1 MRADTC
7 RVNTITSR
15 IRDVCGTWLLAGWL
29 LAVLWPAQAEAL
41 PSETRNLSLVVGDQT
56 SIPAEGVKSYSE
68 GVAGIVDVR
77 LPKDGEQFIVL
88 ALRPG
93 QTTLLLLMLD
103 GREVQVRIEVK
114 STEPTQGIVVSAED
128 NIRLDMYFVQVSESY
143 GHQLGLAWPDAIGGT
158 ASLNAS
164 FDLASGSL
172 SQASLGIAD
181 QVLPRLDLAERSGFA
196 RVRRQ
201 AAVVAQNGK
210 QASFDSGGEVNVPI
224 QGALTAEVR
233 AIQFGSQVTIAP
245 RFDKTSGRIE
255 LTLAATVAD
264 LTDDAGTGIP
274 GRNVSKLQTV
284 VNLDLGKS
292 LILAGLDAASD
303 ARSSRGLPGLSRIPI
318 IGGLFGTR
326 NRRSDQTKNLLFIV
340 PSVVQAVPLRERALV
355 DDMLKIYEGFEG
367 DVDEVHMLP
376 EATLTSAKKN

>member
-1 MRADTC
+1 MNTKSLRTSGG
-7 RVNTITSR
+7 RVCFVALWLAT
-15 IRDVCGTWLLAGWL
+15 TWLWALA
-29 LAVLWPAQAEAL
+29 AQAL
-41 PSETRNLSLVVGDQT
+41 PTETRNLSLVVGDQT

-68 GVAGIVDVR
+68 GVPGIVDVR

-103 GREVQVRIEVK
+103 GSEVQVRIEVT
-114 STEPTQGIVVSAED
+114 SGQPAQQGIVVSAED
-128 NIRLDMYFVQVSESY
+128 NIRLDMYFVQVNEGY
-143 GHQLGLAWPDAIGGT
+143 GHQLGLSWPDSIGGT

-164 FDLASGSL
+164 FDLQSGSL
-172 SQASLGIAD
+172 SQASLGVAD
-181 QVLPRLDLAERSGFA
+181 QVLPRLDLAERSGWA

-233 AIQFGSQVTIAP
+233 AIQFGSQVTIEP
-245 RFDKTSGRIE
+245 RFDKSSGRIE
-255 LTLAATVAD
+255 LTLGASVAD
-264 LTDDAGTGIP
+264 LTDDGGTGIP

-292 LILAGLDAASD
+292 LVLAGLDSASD
-303 ARSSRGLPGLSRIPI
+303 ARSTRGLPGLSRIPI
-318 IGGLFGTR
+318 VGGLFGTR
-326 NRRSDQTKNLLFIV
+326 NRRSEQTKNLLFIV
-340 PSVVQAVPLRERALV
+340 PSVVQAVPLRERSLV
-355 DDMLKIYEGFEG
+355 EEMLQIYESFDG
-367 DVDEVHMLP
+367 DVDEVTLLP
-376 EATLTSAKKN
+376 AASTSSPATKK

>member
-143 GHQLGLAWPDAIGGT
+143 CHQLGLAWPDAIGGT

-355 DDMLKIYEGFEG
+355 DEMLKIYEDFEG